1 MSEAEAMRRLACW
14 LTLALVLM
22 LAAAAWANE
31 LREIELTDG
40 SVLSGEILSLNNGV
54 FTIRTRTLGVITIA
68 ESKVRTIREQP
79 VAGEAAAGPG
89 SGGLSA
95 QARAMQGKMMSDQEI
110 MGLILSLQDDP
121 EFQKILADPE
131 VMGAVSAGDITA
143 LTANPRFMQL
153 MNNPTVKKIQRKVR

>member
-1 MSEAEAMRRLACW
+1 MRRLAGW

-22 LAAAAWANE
+22 LAAGAWAKE

-54 FTIRTRTLGVITIA
+54 FTIRTPNLGVITIA
-68 ESKVRTIREQP
+68 QSKVRTIREQP

-89 SGGLSA
+89 SGDLSA
-95 QARAMQGKMMSDQEI
+95 QARSMQGKMMGDKEI

-131 VMGAVSAGDITA
+131 VMGAVSAGDLTA